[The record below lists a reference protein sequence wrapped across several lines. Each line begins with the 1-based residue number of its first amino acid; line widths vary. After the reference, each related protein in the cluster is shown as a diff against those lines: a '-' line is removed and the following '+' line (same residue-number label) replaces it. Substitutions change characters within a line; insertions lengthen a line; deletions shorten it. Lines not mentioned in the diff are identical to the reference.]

1 MAIPSSLSLV
11 QLHSGQ
17 MKVFQSPHR
26 FKVVCAGRRWGKS
39 RLSIS
44 TIIRAA
50 AKEKS
55 KGSGMSLLLTRWL
68 ARFCGTI
75 YRKFCLVSGLGKE
88 RHHDDNRVEEPVRR
102 SPSKVLISLTLC
114 AA

>member
-50 AKEKS
+50 A
-55 KGSGMSLLLTRWL
+55 
-68 ARFCGTI
+68 
-75 YRKFCLVSGLGKE
+75 
-88 RHHDDNRVEEPVRR
+88 
-102 SPSKVLISLTLC
+102 
-114 AA
+114 

>member
-17 MKVFQSPHR
+17 MKVFKSPHR

-44 TIIRAA
+44 KIIKAA
-50 AKEKS
+50 A
-55 KGSGMSLLLTRWL
+55 
-68 ARFCGTI
+68 
-75 YRKFCLVSGLGKE
+75 
-88 RHHDDNRVEEPVRR
+88 
-102 SPSKVLISLTLC
+102 
-114 AA
+114 

>member
-17 MKVFQSPHR
+17 MKVFKSPHR

-44 TIIRAA
+44 KIIKAAAADRKQRVWYVAPTYQMARMATTTSWPTAQSAIRAA
-50 AKEKS
+50 S
-55 KGSGMSLLLTRWL
+55 VWS
-68 ARFCGTI
+68 
-75 YRKFCLVSGLGKE
+75 
-88 RHHDDNRVEEPVRR
+88 VR
-102 SPSKVLISLTLC
+102 
-114 AA
+114 

>member
-50 AKEKS
+50 AKEKAKS
-55 KGSGMSLLLTRWL
+55 LVCRSYLPDGSPDFVG
-68 ARFCGTI
+68 
-75 YRKFCLVSGLGKE
+75 
-88 RHHDDNRVEEPVRR
+88 R
-102 SPSKVLISLTLC
+102 STGSS
-114 AA
+114 AS

>member
-50 AKEKS
+50 AKEKKA
-55 KGSGMSLLLTRWL
+55 KG
-68 ARFCGTI
+68 
-75 YRKFCLVSGLGKE
+75 LVC
-88 RHHDDNRVEEPVRR
+88 R
-102 SPSKVLISLTLC
+102 SYLPDGSPDFVGRSTGSS
-114 AA
+114 AS

>member
-1 MAIPSSLSLV
+1 MSIPSSLSLV

-17 MKVFQSPHR
+17 MQVFQSPHR

-50 AKEKS
+50 AKEENNEFGTSRRPIKW
-55 KGSGMSLLLTRWL
+55 R
-68 ARFCGTI
+68 ARFVG
-75 YRKFCLVSGLGKE
+75 
-88 RHHDDNRVEEPVRR
+88 
-102 SPSKVLISLTLC
+102 
-114 AA
+114 

>member
-17 MKVFQSPHR
+17 MQVFQSPHR

-50 AKEKS
+50 AKEKKQRVWYVARS
-55 KGSGMSLLLTRWL
+55 CGMT
-68 ARFCGTI
+68 C
-75 YRKFCLVSGLGKE
+75 RKFCRANGF
-88 RHHDDNRVEEPVRR
+88 VRKTTPR
-102 SPSKVLISLTLC
+102 
-114 AA
+114 

>member
-50 AKEKS
+50 AKEKA
-55 KGSGMSLLLTRWL
+55 KG
-68 ARFCGTI
+68 
-75 YRKFCLVSGLGKE
+75 LVC
-88 RHHDDNRVEEPVRR
+88 R
-102 SPSKVLISLTLC
+102 SYLPDGSPDFVGRSTGSS
-114 AA
+114 AS

>member
-50 AKEKS
+50 ARKKAKS
-55 KGSGMSLLLTRWL
+55 LVCRSYLPDGSPDFVG
-68 ARFCGTI
+68 
-75 YRKFCLVSGLGKE
+75 
-88 RHHDDNRVEEPVRR
+88 R
-102 SPSKVLISLTLC
+102 STGSS
-114 AA
+114 AS

>member
-1 MAIPSSLSLV
+1 MSIPSSLSLV

-17 MKVFQSPHR
+17 MQVFQSPHR

-50 AKEKS
+50 AKEKTT
-55 KGSGMSLLLTRWL
+55 SL
-68 ARFCGTI
+68 
-75 YRKFCLVSGLGKE
+75 
-88 RHHDDNRVEEPVRR
+88 VRR
-102 SPSKVLISLTLC
+102 ADLPNGAPDSLG
-114 AA
+114 